1 MIGKALAVHCRSN
14 KDEQLQAHWV
24 RDGIE
29 AEDIGQIITLPNF

>member
-1 MIGKALAVHCRSN
+1 LEKRWPFIVESN